1 MHNESTPRRCR
12 SRQRLSFPGIPPI
25 SGHVKYVQRHSYCQ
39 QAKACE
45 YPGQSGLDSH
55 RANPSHAPLI
65 GWAFAHGSVTP
76 SSMEFEARTADVKPT
91 VLWSDRNISAGSA
104 LFMLAKL
111 ILGSLVWRAR
121 SHRNRLTITPEVFL
135 RHE

>member
-1 MHNESTPRRCR
+1 MHKNQHRADAEVYSAHRFQESRPFT
-12 SRQRLSFPGIPPI
+12 
-25 SGHVKYVQRHSYCQ
+25 GHVKYVQRRSYYQ
-39 QAKACE
+39 QANACE

-91 VLWSDRNISAGSA
+91 VLWSDRNISAVSA
-104 LFMLAKL
+104 LFMLAKPTF
-111 ILGSLVWRAR
+111 GSLVRPAR
-121 SHRNRLTITPEVFL
+121 SHRNTLTIAPEVF
-135 RHE
+135 RPG